1 MVSSTSSTPPRLSSP
16 APPPL
21 ETLVSHLVASK
32 RSLSSVEQV
41 WRGHEIIETTRL
53 HLEDSVITTAR
64 SSFLRSGITTQLNT
78 LKHIHAHNKSVEVE
92 GTQEY
97 GSVMRTLDEAEHRL
111 KDTME
116 RLRSTMI
123 ESRLRPE
130 SDQSKSLLDFVD
142 ERSVEKVLVT
152 IQESANVAQS
162 ALQNLVDTNA
172 GFIEDIGR
180 VEELLRSPKHPQH
193 DLVDNRDEG
202 LLDHRASLVSPI
214 PDILQDM
221 YGRSRDMADNLESLV
236 KHFDLCLMAIKQTEG
251 GGEAA
256 IRMTADLP
264 DGEGLKD
271 DVAGAPEPIN
281 EQERQEMLE
290 ILATDADQVEEVVM
304 EIRDHVTA
312 MEAQLE
318 TVVTYLGQLDHE
330 FSNISDSFALLG
342 SIGSRLHAYVAQS
355 QIFVMRWDEEKAK
368 INDRME
374 ELSNLEDFYG
384 GYIGAYDNLLVEIG
398 RRQFMEQE
406 MEKVVQDA
414 MRKLDTLY
422 EEDSARRESFKHGY
436 GDFLPMD
443 IWPGLINPP
452 LQYETRQV
460 DGVARVPD
468 ISKSVIQRAI
478 RRVEG
483 SRRQSLT

>member
-1 MVSSTSSTPPRLSSP
+1 MVSSTSSTPPRVSSP

-21 ETLVSHLVASK
+21 ETIVSHLVASK
-32 RSLSSVEQV
+32 RSLSAVEQV

-53 HLEDSVITTAR
+53 HLEASVITVAR
-64 SSFLRSGITTQLNT
+64 TSFLRSGITTQLNT

-97 GSVMRTLDEAEHRL
+97 GAVLRTLDEAEQRL
-111 KDTME
+111 KATMN
-116 RLRSTMI
+116 RLRSTVI

-130 SDQSKSLLDFVD
+130 SDQPKSLLDFID
-142 ERSVEKVLVT
+142 EGSVEKVLVS
-152 IQESANVAQS
+152 IQEAATVAQL
-162 ALQNLVDTNA
+162 ALQELVDTNA
-172 GFIEDIGR
+172 GFVDDLGH
-180 VEELLRSPKHPQH
+180 VEELLNSPKYPQG
-193 DLVDNRDEG
+193 DMFDEDEG
-202 LLDHRASLVSPI
+202 SPSKKTALVSPI

-221 YGRSRDMADNLESLV
+221 DGRSREMADNLESLV

-264 DGEGLKD
+264 DGEGLKE
-271 DVAGAPEPIN
+271 DVAGAQEPLN
-281 EQERQEMLE
+281 DQERQEMLE
-290 ILATDADQVEEVVM
+290 ILATDADQVEDVVM
-304 EIRDHVTA
+304 EIRDHVSA
-312 MEAQLE
+312 METQLE
-318 TVVTYLGQLDHE
+318 TVVNYLAQLEHG
-330 FSNISDSFALLG
+330 FSNISEAFRLLG

-355 QIFVMRWDEEKAK
+355 QVFVMRWDEEKAK
-368 INDRME
+368 IKDRME
-374 ELSNLEDFYG
+374 ELSSLEDFYT
-384 GYIGAYDNLLVEIG
+384 GYLGAYDNLLVEIG

-460 DGVARVPD
+460 DGVERVPD

-483 SRRQSLT
+483 SRRQSLI